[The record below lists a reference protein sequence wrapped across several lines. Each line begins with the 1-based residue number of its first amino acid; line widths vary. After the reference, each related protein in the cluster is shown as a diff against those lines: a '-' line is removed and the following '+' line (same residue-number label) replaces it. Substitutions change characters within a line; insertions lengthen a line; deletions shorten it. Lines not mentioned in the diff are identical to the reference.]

1 MQALHKSMDL
11 HSSTYE
17 NFIFLMILMQTWGI
31 PLRNS
36 YNSYSLTSLLTKRAC
51 GKNPSKPS
59 FTDLILTNW
68 PKYFQNS
75 NIIKTGL
82 SDFHKMVV
90 TTMKITFRKVKA
102 KITCFYRKY
111 KKFCNYTFRDT
122 ILEELSQVQIS
133 NNDDWF
139 NHFLIICRNTLDKL
153 ASRKKRYIRGN
164 NIRVNHTPFM
174 KKTLSKEII
183 KWLYLKNKYLKSRS
197 EEHQQ
202 RWRKQINFLV
212 SQSIK
217 T

>member
-1 MQALHKSMDL
+1 MDL

-90 TTMKITFRKVKA
+90 TAMKTTFRKVKA

-111 KKFCNYTFRDT
+111 KKFCNFTFRDT

-139 NHFLIICRNTLDKL
+139 NHFLIIFCDNSFEISGKPWYHCFQINLSTVKT
-153 ASRKKRYIRGN
+153 SHWSK
-164 NIRVNHTPFM
+164 M
-174 KKTLSKEII
+174 KKL
-183 KWLYLKNKYLKSRS
+183 
-197 EEHQQ
+197 
-202 RWRKQINFLV
+202 
-212 SQSIK
+212 
-217 T
+217 